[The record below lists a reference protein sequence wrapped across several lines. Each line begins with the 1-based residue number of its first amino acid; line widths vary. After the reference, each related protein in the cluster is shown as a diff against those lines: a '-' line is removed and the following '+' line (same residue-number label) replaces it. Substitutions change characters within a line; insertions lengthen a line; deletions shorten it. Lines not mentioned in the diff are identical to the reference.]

1 MSMVVHFVH
10 KGADGKLVV
19 LGVLLKEGN
28 ENPGIKA
35 LWANMPRKEG
45 PEVTAEGVK
54 FNPGSLLPRE
64 FDFLSYEGSLTTPP
78 CTEGVRF
85 FILKST
91 VNVSAAQVADFPFD
105 ANARPVQSR
114 NGREIITN

>member
-1 MSMVVHFVH
+1 MRAFYLKLMVQVAVDALQELAVQSVDLELLLLSKHQEN
-10 KGADGKLVV
+10 LV
-19 LGVLLKEGN
+19 L
-28 ENPGIKA
+28 
-35 LWANMPRKEG
+35 
-45 PEVTAEGVK
+45 
-54 FNPGSLLPRE
+54 GSLLPRE
-64 FDFLSYEGSLTTPP
+64 FDFFSYEGSLTTPP

-91 VNVSAAQVADFPFD
+91 VNVSAAQVAQFPFD